1 MRKTAIRFSLL
12 SLSFLFFSCTFGSV
26 GDSRKEEAQMLQRLL
41 TLIGQRPSTFQTSIY
56 FTDDQQDVNI
66 GAFSLISGATTYNLQ
81 LLAGSKIVWDGVA
94 VRVNPNPVPT
104 VPDQTRSIDRD
115 EHSAASHTPYT
126 VPLDLPL
133 TSPYG
138 ADYGTGSFTD
148 TNLEVV
154 NGSILTGDVHSSVVP
169 PIPGIPSG
177 YLASV
182 KYKVQSLDLTF
193 QITAPGPINTSVRI
207 QLAPF
212 VVELF
217 PRCRFDIVPE
227 KLGNFPVTWNLTG
240 ILQDQ
245 GGTSLLNSIFAL
257 PNPVNIN
264 PYQNGNLYN
273 LILANFRQQDRV
285 LYQTGCTLF

>member
-1 MRKTAIRFSLL
+1 MRNTAILFS
-12 SLSFLFFSCTFGSV
+12 FFCATLFFGSCTFGSV
-26 GDSRKEEAQMLQRLL
+26 GNSKEEEAKMIQKLL
-41 TLIGQRPSTFQTSIY
+41 TLFSQRTSSFQTGIY

-66 GAFSLISGATTYNLQ
+66 GTFSLVSGGTTYNLQ

-94 VRVNPNPVPT
+94 IRVNPNPVPT
-104 VPDQTRSIDRD
+104 IPNQSSSIDKN
-115 EHSAASHTPYT
+115 EHSAQSHTPYT
-126 VPLDLPL
+126 VPLDLPVS
-133 TSPYG
+133 SPYG
-138 ADYGTGSFTD
+138 ADYGTPSFTD
-148 TNLEVV
+148 SSLEVA

-169 PIPGIPSG
+169 PIQGIPSG

-182 KYKVQSLDLTF
+182 KYKIQSLDLSF
-193 QITAPGPINTSVRI
+193 QITAPGINTTVRI

-245 GGTSLLNSIFAL
+245 AGISLLGTVPAAGTF
-257 PNPVNIN
+257 NIN
-264 PYQNGNLYN
+264 PYQNVNLYN
-273 LILANFRQQDRV
+273 LILTNFQQQDRV
-285 LYQTGCTLF
+285 LYQTGCSVF

>member
-1 MRKTAIRFSLL
+1 MLKTAIHFSLF
-12 SLSFLFFSCTFGSV
+12 SFLLLSCTFGSV
-26 GDSRKEEAQMLQRLL
+26 GDSRKEEAKMLQRLL
-41 TLIGQRPSTFQTSIY
+41 TLIGQRPSAFQTGIY

-66 GAFSLISGATTYNLQ
+66 GAFNLISGGTTYNLQ

-94 VRVNPNPVPT
+94 IRVNPNPVPT
-104 VPDQTRSIDRD
+104 VPEQTRTVDRD

-126 VPLDLPL
+126 VPLDLPV

-138 ADYGTGSFTD
+138 VDYGTPSFTD
-148 TNLEVV
+148 QNLEVV
-154 NGSILTGDVHSSVVP
+154 NGSILTGDVHSSIVP
-169 PIPGIPSG
+169 QIQGIPSG

-193 QITAPGPINTSVRI
+193 QITAPGPINASVRI

-212 VVELF
+212 VLELF

-245 GGTSLLNSIFAL
+245 SGTSILGAIPAGNF
-257 PNPVNIN
+257 NIN
-264 PYQNGNLYN
+264 PYQNVNLYN

-285 LYQTGCTLF
+285 LYQTGCSLF

>member
-1 MRKTAIRFSLL
+1 MRKTAILFSLFCIFSLL
-12 SLSFLFFSCTFGSV
+12 ESCTFGSV
-26 GDSRKEEAQMLQRLL
+26 GDSEKEEAKMLQRLL
-41 TLIGQRPSTFQTSIY
+41 TLFNQRPSTFQTGIY
-56 FTDDQQDVNI
+56 FTDDQQDANI
-66 GAFSLISGATTYNLQ
+66 GTFSLVSGATTYNLQ
-81 LLAGSKIVWDGVA
+81 LLAGSKIVWDGVG

-104 VPDQTRSIDRD
+104 VPNQSRTIGKD

-126 VPLDLPL
+126 VPLDLPV

-138 ADYGTGSFTD
+138 VEYGTPSFTD
-148 TNLEVV
+148 LSLEVV

-169 PIPGIPSG
+169 RVQGIPSG

-193 QITAPGPINTSVRI
+193 QITAPGPINTTVRI

-227 KLGNFPVTWNLTG
+227 KLGSFPVTWNLTG

-245 GGTSLLNSIFAL
+245 GGTSLLGSIPAAGTF
-257 PNPVNIN
+257 NIN
-264 PYQNGNLYN
+264 PYQNGTLYN
-273 LILANFRQQDRV
+273 LILANFQQQDRV
-285 LYQTGCTLF
+285 LYQTGCSLF